1 MSRSK
6 LSVLIVFLSSF
17 VLTVAW
23 SQKPVVKIHSLLA
36 QKDYVDNG
44 AKGILLSG
52 ICDFS
57 ENKQLYPSDSLIRHA
72 FSDIPFYLTITPK
85 VDTSTIKP
93 ALGYNA
99 VFKEDKISDKLKIK
113 PSISEMKTGK
123 VSFSWF
129 IPYAAFK
136 LNNGKNS
143 ISFDL
148 SLYGKDGFN
157 RVVSAKLTSEKVEFE
172 KPKTRVFELSLD
184 SLQVKQLDVKGQAW
198 DPTLA
203 GYDGPDLDFRIQL
216 GTFTV
221 NKIHKSNNYTLSF
234 PEKPRLFKFVISE
247 NDEVAIYLVDEDEIW
262 DDAIAN
268 WKFNSTNMKEG
279 VEHTQPKPKA
289 NLVYFSFFC
298 KIGPLK

>member
-1 MSRSK
+1 MTRSK
-6 LSVLIVFLSSF
+6 LSVLIVFFSSL
-17 VLTVAW
+17 VATVTW
-23 SQKPVVKIHSLLA
+23 SQKPVVKIHSLVA

-52 ICDFS
+52 VCDFS
-57 ENKQLYPSDSLIRHA
+57 ENKQLYPNDSLIRHA
-72 FSDIPFYLTITPK
+72 FSDVPFYLTITPK
-85 VDTSTIKP
+85 VDTSIIKP

-123 VSFSWF
+123 VAFTWY

-136 LNNGKNS
+136 LNAGKNS
-143 ISFDL
+143 VVFEL

-157 RVVSAKLTSEKVEFE
+157 RVVSTKITSDKIDFE

-221 NKIHKSNNYTLSF
+221 NKIHKSNSYSMIF
-234 PEKPRLFKFVISE
+234 SDKPRLFKFVISE
-247 NDEVAIYLVDEDEIW
+247 NDEIAVNLVDEDEIW

-279 VEHTQPKPKA
+279 VEHTQLKAKA